1 MTLSHDRHRVK
12 RQSEKEIASREKL
25 NLNPKAN
32 STPNRAFFVRNI
44 RTPKEFADFVFN
56 LKIHSMVERNRHV
69 LNVAANPLGA
79 VSHPVTFY
87 RQTVRSL
94 AVVPEKLSKGLS
106 KMLFKFLCVDR
117 THSHFNLCTQTIQ
130 ANNET
135 QARLRLSADF
145 RHIATVARINLTL
158 TAYFPIVSTSTQGGL
173 ANA

>member
-1 MTLSHDRHRVK
+1 M
-12 RQSEKEIASREKL
+12 
-25 NLNPKAN
+25 
-32 STPNRAFFVRNI
+32 RNT
-44 RTPKEFADFVFN
+44 RTPQIMAGFVLHN
-56 LKIHSMVERNRHV
+56 QKPIILSMVERNRQ
-69 LNVAANPLGA
+69 PLAVGCLPCMA
-79 VSHPVTFY
+79 VSYPVTFY
-87 RQTVRSL
+87 RQTVGSL
-94 AVVPEKLSKGLS
+94 AVVPEKFIQGLS